1 MKETNSLN
9 VSYTHQR
16 KSFINHVYLFCLALP
31 SGRTGDTTGILCS
44 FEDFGTSMGL
54 YINET
59 AILCITPHIKGR
71 PEDYYRETVQVTIA
85 MNGQDFN
92 EIQSDAYVTFIGTGE
107 DSRLLFFLIAILLIA
122 LLILALIAC
131 CTAMIKYFSGA
142 FGQRDKPSLEANVVS
157 LRDGSGSTLQRG
169 SLGSVYRLDNA
180 SRASRPGSG
189 RSSRRQ

>member
-1 MKETNSLN
+1 MGTWRYRFYVQPSI
-9 VSYTHQR
+9 QR
-16 KSFINHVYLFCLALP
+16 AEPEEVRIGRFAEIYLYPYEGERFFEPLP
-31 SGRTGDTTGILCS
+31 SGKTGDTTGILCS

-92 EIQSDAYVTFIGTGE
+92 EVQSDAYVTFVGTGE

-142 FGQRDKPSLEANVVS
+142 LGQRDKPSLEANVVS

-169 SLGSVYRLDNA
+169 SLGSVYRL
-180 SRASRPGSG
+180 
-189 RSSRRQ
+189 